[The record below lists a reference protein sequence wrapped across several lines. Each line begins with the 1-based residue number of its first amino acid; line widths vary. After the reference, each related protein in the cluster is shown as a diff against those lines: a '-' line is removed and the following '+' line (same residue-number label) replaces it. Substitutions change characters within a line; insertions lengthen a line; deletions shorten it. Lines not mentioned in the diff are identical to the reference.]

1 MRRSARLLVSDA
13 PVPHSYPAQGNCATP
28 RENTQM
34 SKRNSQASKNAAR
47 ERLRV
52 ERERQAKRDKAR
64 RQAFVAG
71 GVVVAL
77 AAAGGIGYAVV
88 QANKPSYWEGLK
100 NAKVVAPAHTEGA
113 KGSTV
118 VIGKASAKKTLK
130 MYEDPRCPVC
140 AQFEQTVGSTLHKD
154 IDDGKFKYQ
163 YVGATF
169 LDAHDNGVGSK
180 NALSALGAALNISPE
195 AFLDYKSALYS
206 TKWHPDENDDKFK
219 DDSYLIK
226 IADTVPALK
235 GNATFQNAVKKGTYD
250 AWAVNMSKQF
260 DNNKD
265 GVTGTPAFVMDGKQ
279 LNGGNMITSVDEFN
293 KIIDAAVKG

>member
-1 MRRSARLLVSDA
+1 
-13 PVPHSYPAQGNCATP
+13 
-28 RENTQM
+28 M
-34 SKRNSQASKNAAR
+34 SKRNNQAAKTAAR
-47 ERLRV
+47 ERLRQ

-64 RQAFVAG
+64 RQAIVAG
-71 GVVVAL
+71 AVVVVL

-88 QANKPSYWEGLK
+88 QANKPGYWEQMK
-100 NAKVVAPAHTEGA
+100 SAKVVAPANTTGT
-113 KGSTV
+113 KGTTV

-140 AQFEQTVGSTLHKD
+140 AQFEQTVGSTLRKD

-180 NALSALGAALNISPE
+180 NALSALGAALNVSPE
-195 AFLDYKSALYS
+195 AFLDYKTALYS

-226 IADTVPALK
+226 VADTVPALK
-235 GNATFQNAVKKGTYD
+235 NNAKFQDAVKKGTYD
-250 AWAVNMSKQF
+250 AWAMAMSKTF
-260 DNNKD
+260 DDNKD
-265 GVTGTPAFVMDGKQ
+265 GVTGTPGFVMDGKQ
-279 LNGGNMITSVDEFN
+279 LNGGNMISTVADFN
-293 KIIDAAVKG
+293 KAVDAAMKG